1 MPELGA
7 GRGEGMGVHNL
18 SIPPPPKLLF
28 QSKEGLQRVSQNSWE
43 HYDPEKGTEG
53 AQVYSFLGKELR
65 QEHRTYLLGGTLV
78 SRTQLAWHLYSWNN
92 INARAQ
98 GRALA
103 WAWSKSASSWAAE
116 AYLLLP

>member
-1 MPELGA
+1 
-7 GRGEGMGVHNL
+7 MGVHNL

-103 WAWSKSASSWAAE
+103 WAWSNSASSWAAE